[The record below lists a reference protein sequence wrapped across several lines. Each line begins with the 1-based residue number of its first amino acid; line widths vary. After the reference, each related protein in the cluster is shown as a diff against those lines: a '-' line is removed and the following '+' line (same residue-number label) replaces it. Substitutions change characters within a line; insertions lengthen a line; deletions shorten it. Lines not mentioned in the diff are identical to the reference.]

1 MYINTGYLNH
11 SHKDFKDKSRPLIV
25 GSCGTYRLSQH
36 PKMPTY
42 RPRGR
47 LDYQIIYIS
56 SGLVHFHFDNPENE
70 TIIPAGHIVLFRPKE
85 LQRCQDNY
93 EEMLMLLLRHLLIIF
108 NRKITT
114 EHVIRN
120 EFLDSQMD
128 TAITYFNTN
137 YNRAINVEEYASSI
151 GMSISWFIRSFKKYT
166 GSTPIQ
172 FITSLR
178 MTNAQVLLETTSYS
192 INEIAGI
199 VGYNNPLYFSR
210 LFHKQKGCSPSE
222 YRARNT

>member
-1 MYINTGYLNH
+1 MNRFSKGLLQ
-11 SHKDFKDKSRPLIV
+11 SFKDVR
-25 GSCGTYRLSQH
+25 T
-36 PKMPTY
+36 
-42 RPRGR
+42 
-47 LDYQIIYIS
+47 
-56 SGLVHFHFDNPENE
+56 
-70 TIIPAGHIVLFRPKE
+70 
-85 LQRCQDNY
+85 
-93 EEMLMLLLRHLLIIF
+93 IIF

-151 GMSISWFIRSFKKYT
+151 GMSISWFIRSFRKYT
-166 GSTPIQ
+166 GNTPVQ
-172 FITSLR
+172 FLTALR

>member
-1 MYINTGYLNH
+1 MNFMVRIRLRYIRKYGFTDNKRVFNVGTSLEYEQV
-11 SHKDFKDKSRPLIV
+11 FKR
-25 GSCGTYRLSQH
+25 
-36 PKMPTY
+36 
-42 RPRGR
+42 
-47 LDYQIIYIS
+47 II
-56 SGLVHFHFDNPENE
+56 
-70 TIIPAGHIVLFRPKE
+70 TE

-137 YNRAINVEEYASSI
+137 YNRSINVEEYASSI
-151 GMSISWFIRSFKKYT
+151 GMSISWFIRSFRKYT
-166 GSTPIQ
+166 GNTPVQ
-172 FITSLR
+172 FLTALR

-199 VGYNNPLYFSR
+199 GAVCLVISSHSVSILIPHSCGTRYCVR
-210 LFHKQKGCSPSE
+210 LRSPIS
-222 YRARNT
+222 

>member
-1 MYINTGYLNH
+1 MSSKINLQTCEYAC
-11 SHKDFKDKSRPLIV
+11 KSSI
-25 GSCGTYRLSQH
+25 
-36 PKMPTY
+36 
-42 RPRGR
+42 
-47 LDYQIIYIS
+47 
-56 SGLVHFHFDNPENE
+56 F
-70 TIIPAGHIVLFRPKE
+70 
-85 LQRCQDNY
+85 QDNQ
-93 EEMLMLLLRHLLIIF
+93 LILL
-108 NRKITT
+108 KITT

>member
-1 MYINTGYLNH
+1 MDSLYRKRRKNTLREYGFTDNKRVFNVGTSLEYEQV
-11 SHKDFKDKSRPLIV
+11 FKR
-25 GSCGTYRLSQH
+25 
-36 PKMPTY
+36 
-42 RPRGR
+42 
-47 LDYQIIYIS
+47 II
-56 SGLVHFHFDNPENE
+56 
-70 TIIPAGHIVLFRPKE
+70 TE

-151 GMSISWFIRSFKKYT
+151 GMSISWFIRSFRKYT
-166 GSTPIQ
+166 GNTPVQ
-172 FITSLR
+172 FLTALR

-210 LFHKQKGCSPSE
+210 LFHKQKDVLLL
-222 YRARNT
+222 NTEPEIHNKKTKAGANAPALSGYLSF

>member
-1 MYINTGYLNH
+1 MSERLLNMNMF
-11 SHKDFKDKSRPLIV
+11 SKGLLQSFKDVRTIMRKC
-25 GSCGTYRLSQH
+25 SCFCYDT
-36 PKMPTY
+36 
-42 RPRGR
+42 
-47 LDYQIIYIS
+47 
-56 SGLVHFHFDNPENE
+56 
-70 TIIPAGHIVLFRPKE
+70 
-85 LQRCQDNY
+85 
-93 EEMLMLLLRHLLIIF
+93 LIIF

-128 TAITYFNTN
+128 NAITYFNTN

-151 GMSISWFIRSFKKYT
+151 GMSISWFIRSFRKYT
-166 GSTPIQ
+166 GNTPVQ
-172 FITSLR
+172 FLTALR

>member
-1 MYINTGYLNH
+1 MASLYRKRRKNTLRKYGFTDNKRVFNVGTSLEYEQV
-11 SHKDFKDKSRPLIV
+11 FKR
-25 GSCGTYRLSQH
+25 
-36 PKMPTY
+36 
-42 RPRGR
+42 
-47 LDYQIIYIS
+47 II
-56 SGLVHFHFDNPENE
+56 
-70 TIIPAGHIVLFRPKE
+70 TE

-151 GMSISWFIRSFKKYT
+151 GMSISWFIRSFRKYT
-166 GSTPIQ
+166 GNTPVQ
-172 FITSLR
+172 FLTALR

-210 LFHKQKGCSPSE
+210 LFHKQKDVLLLNTEPEIHNKKTKAGANAPALSGLSKNLNHSYQNHIVPS
-222 YRARNT
+222 AIL

>member
-1 MYINTGYLNH
+1 MYSNTGYLNH

-85 LQRCQDNY
+85 LQKYEFYGKDKTQIYWLHFTGSDVKNTLRKYGFTDNKRVFNVGTSLEY
-93 EEMLMLLLRHLLIIF
+93 EQVFKGLL
-108 NRKITT
+108 
-114 EHVIRN
+114 
-120 EFLDSQMD
+120 Q
-128 TAITYFNTN
+128 
-137 YNRAINVEEYASSI
+137 
-151 GMSISWFIRSFKKYT
+151 SFKDVRTIMRK
-166 GSTPIQ
+166 
-172 FITSLR
+172 
-178 MTNAQVLLETTSYS
+178 
-192 INEIAGI
+192 
-199 VGYNNPLYFSR
+199 
-210 LFHKQKGCSPSE
+210 CSCFC
-222 YRARNT
+222 YDTF

>member
-1 MYINTGYLNH
+1 M
-11 SHKDFKDKSRPLIV
+11 
-25 GSCGTYRLSQH
+25 
-36 PKMPTY
+36 
-42 RPRGR
+42 
-47 LDYQIIYIS
+47 
-56 SGLVHFHFDNPENE
+56 
-70 TIIPAGHIVLFRPKE
+70 LFRPKELQKYEFMVRIRLRYIGFTLPEATSKNTLRKYGFTDNKRVFNVGTSLEYEQVFKRIITE

-151 GMSISWFIRSFKKYT
+151 GMSISWFIRSFRKYT
-166 GSTPIQ
+166 GNTPVQ
-172 FITSLR
+172 FLTALR

>member
-1 MYINTGYLNH
+1 MLERLLNMNRF
-11 SHKDFKDKSRPLIV
+11 SKGLLQSFKDVR
-25 GSCGTYRLSQH
+25 
-36 PKMPTY
+36 
-42 RPRGR
+42 
-47 LDYQIIYIS
+47 
-56 SGLVHFHFDNPENE
+56 
-70 TIIPAGHIVLFRPKE
+70 TI
-85 LQRCQDNY
+85 
-93 EEMLMLLLRHLLIIF
+93 MLLLRHLLIIF

-151 GMSISWFIRSFKKYT
+151 GMSISWFIRSFRKYT
-166 GSTPIQ
+166 GNTPIQ
-172 FITSLR
+172 FLTSLR

>member
-1 MYINTGYLNH
+1 
-11 SHKDFKDKSRPLIV
+11 
-25 GSCGTYRLSQH
+25 
-36 PKMPTY
+36 
-42 RPRGR
+42 
-47 LDYQIIYIS
+47 
-56 SGLVHFHFDNPENE
+56 
-70 TIIPAGHIVLFRPKE
+70 
-85 LQRCQDNY
+85 
-93 EEMLMLLLRHLLIIF
+93 
-108 NRKITT
+108 
-114 EHVIRN
+114 
-120 EFLDSQMD
+120 QMD

-151 GMSISWFIRSFKKYT
+151 GMSISWFIRSFRKYT
-166 GSTPIQ
+166 GNTPVQ
-172 FITSLR
+172 FLTALR

>member
-1 MYINTGYLNH
+1 MASLYRKRRKNTLRKYGFTDNKRVFNVGTSLEYEQV
-11 SHKDFKDKSRPLIV
+11 FKR
-25 GSCGTYRLSQH
+25 
-36 PKMPTY
+36 
-42 RPRGR
+42 
-47 LDYQIIYIS
+47 II
-56 SGLVHFHFDNPENE
+56 
-70 TIIPAGHIVLFRPKE
+70 TE
-85 LQRCQDNY
+85 LQRCRDNY

-151 GMSISWFIRSFKKYT
+151 GMSISWFIRSFKNTQVVHQYNLSHHF
-166 GSTPIQ
+166 G
-172 FITSLR
+172 
-178 MTNAQVLLETTSYS
+178 MTNARVLLETTSYS

>member
-1 MYINTGYLNH
+1 MLERLLNMNRF
-11 SHKDFKDKSRPLIV
+11 SKGLLQSFKDVRTIMRKC
-25 GSCGTYRLSQH
+25 SCFCYDTFWLYL
-36 PKMPTY
+36 T
-42 RPRGR
+42 
-47 LDYQIIYIS
+47 
-56 SGLVHFHFDNPENE
+56 V
-70 TIIPAGHIVLFRPKE
+70 
-85 LQRCQDNY
+85 
-93 EEMLMLLLRHLLIIF
+93 
-108 NRKITT
+108 ITT

>member
-1 MYINTGYLNH
+1 MI
-11 SHKDFKDKSRPLIV
+11 
-25 GSCGTYRLSQH
+25 
-36 PKMPTY
+36 
-42 RPRGR
+42 
-47 LDYQIIYIS
+47 
-56 SGLVHFHFDNPENE
+56 
-70 TIIPAGHIVLFRPKE
+70 FRPKE
-85 LQRCQDNY
+85 LQKYEFYGKDKTQIYWLHFTGSDVKNTLRKYGFPDNKRVFNVGTSLEYERVFKRIITELQTCQDNY

-151 GMSISWFIRSFKKYT
+151 GMSISWFIRSFRKYT
-166 GSTPIQ
+166 GNTPVQ
-172 FITSLR
+172 FLTALR

>member
-1 MYINTGYLNH
+1 
-11 SHKDFKDKSRPLIV
+11 
-25 GSCGTYRLSQH
+25 
-36 PKMPTY
+36 
-42 RPRGR
+42 
-47 LDYQIIYIS
+47 
-56 SGLVHFHFDNPENE
+56 
-70 TIIPAGHIVLFRPKE
+70 
-85 LQRCQDNY
+85 
-93 EEMLMLLLRHLLIIF
+93 MLLLRHLLIIF

-151 GMSISWFIRSFKKYT
+151 GMSISWFIRSFRKYT
-166 GSTPIQ
+166 GNTPVQ
-172 FITSLR
+172 FLTALR

-210 LFHKQKGCSPSE
+210 LFHKQKDVLLLNTEPEIHNKDKSRSKCSCFIRLKQNLNHFYQNHIVPS
-222 YRARNT
+222 AIL